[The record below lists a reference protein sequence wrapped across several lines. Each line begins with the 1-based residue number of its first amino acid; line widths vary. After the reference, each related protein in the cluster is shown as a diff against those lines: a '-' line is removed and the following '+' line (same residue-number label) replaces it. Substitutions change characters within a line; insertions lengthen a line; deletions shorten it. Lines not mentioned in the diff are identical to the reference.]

1 MNVASGRVGHRSSAL
16 GSDSSD
22 ASFAGH
28 RTGARITVVTGP
40 YAVAIMVVALVL
52 AAWAFGLVLA
62 NRPPGVALLA
72 GGAVLEA
79 LLVGFLVGGI
89 VQMLG
94 SHRHF
99 ARAEFVLYLV
109 ASMAIP
115 PAVVAWGWGERSRA
129 GTAVVAVGFLIMPVM
144 VIRVQQVWAGPVG

>member
-1 MNVASGRVGHRSSAL
+1 
-16 GSDSSD
+16 
-22 ASFAGH
+22 
-28 RTGARITVVTGP
+28 
-40 YAVAIMVVALVL
+40 
-52 AAWAFGLVLA
+52 
-62 NRPPGVALLA
+62 
-72 GGAVLEA
+72 VLEA

>member
-1 MNVASGRVGHRSSAL
+1 MSGRPLAMVFTRPPRRRVWGPRRPMNVASGRVGHRSSAL

-52 AAWAFGLVLA
+52 AAWAVGLVLA
-62 NRPPGVALLA
+62 IR
-72 GGAVLEA
+72 
-79 LLVGFLVGGI
+79 
-89 VQMLG
+89 
-94 SHRHF
+94 
-99 ARAEFVLYLV
+99 
-109 ASMAIP
+109 